1 MILTVTRRLIELSL
15 SIKKRFYLSDEFSD
29 PKRLAE
35 INVPPPPPNL
45 SYMGTLD
52 QFLKGDCPF
61 NPGKESFPNL
71 KKMVLIKDTS
81 AIILETV
88 PLTQFHVLPG
98 RLSL

>member
-1 MILTVTRRLIELSL
+1 MSLVTQSVSQRQMFPMILS
-15 SIKKRFYLSDEFSD
+15 
-29 PKRLAE
+29 
-35 INVPPPPPNL
+35 VPLPSPSPPNL

-61 NPGKESFPNL
+61 NPGKESFSNL

>member
-1 MILTVTRRLIELSL
+1 MSLVTQSVSQRQMFPMILS
-15 SIKKRFYLSDEFSD
+15 
-29 PKRLAE
+29 
-35 INVPPPPPNL
+35 VPLPSPSPPPNL